1 MMEFSLWKQL
11 KKRLRRGR
19 RPLWTLGSLLGL
31 LALLAEPAAVSAQL
45 MTSDTLHIILPS
57 KEEHAGADVQSPAGD
72 KGGRSVI
79 EVLAGYKEPVTVKL
93 HRIYLCGDETKR
105 LGRMDAKSVLGL
117 LKRHSD
123 WTAVMDQYGAVIMEQ
138 RIQDLSD
145 ACKENAYMSL
155 DKEGNL
161 SLFEGPPKKE
171 KVLRTFFQLDVHY
184 MESSLPKERLNEL
197 VNGIRISDMDDYNSV
212 LSSFSDFAV
221 DKSEKVMKPTF

>member
-19 RPLWTLGSLLGL
+19 RPLWTLGCLLGL
-31 LALLAEPAAVSAQL
+31 LALLAEPAAVNAKL
-45 MTSDTLHIILPS
+45 MVSSTSHILLSS
-57 KEEHAGADVQSPAGD
+57 KEGHAGADVHSPERN
-72 KGGRSVI
+72 KGSVI
-79 EVLAGYKEPVTVKL
+79 QVLASHKGPITVKL

-123 WTAVMDQYGAVIMEQ
+123 WTAVMDQAGAVIMEQ

-155 DKEGNL
+155 DKAGNL

-171 KVLRTFFQLDVHY
+171 KVLRTFFQLDVNY
-184 MESSLPKERLNEL
+184 MESSLPKERFNEL
-197 VNGIRISDMDDYNSV
+197 VNGIRISDIDDYNSV

-221 DKSEKVMKPTF
+221 DKSEKVMKPTY